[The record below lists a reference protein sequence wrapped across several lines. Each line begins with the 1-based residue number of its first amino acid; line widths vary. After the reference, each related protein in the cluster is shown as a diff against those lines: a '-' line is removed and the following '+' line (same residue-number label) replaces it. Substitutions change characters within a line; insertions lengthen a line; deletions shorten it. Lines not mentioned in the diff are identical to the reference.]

1 MRTALLLLALA
12 APVLSGTA
20 AATDVW
26 KWVDEKGT
34 THYSDQ
40 PVAGATK
47 IEVRTGN
54 VVDTAP
60 TGTSASGSSSGSAAS
75 SSSEQAPVA
84 YRNFE
89 IWRPE
94 PDQSVIN
101 TGGQVNVEIRIEPS
115 VKALHQMNLYLDG
128 KLVTGF
134 PANTLSYAL
143 TEVARGTHQVTAV
156 VTDQY
161 GKTLQESA
169 PVVFHVRQESVAQ
182 PPVGPGLRPPPPK
195 PTPRGASNKLP
206 AQQPTYDALNGSAH
220 AAIDPTTNL
229 PVQKKPAPKPG
240 KP

>member
-1 MRTALLLLALA
+1 MRTALLLLLALA

-20 AATDVW
+20 QATDVW

-54 VVDTAP
+54 VVETAP
-60 TGTSASGSSSGSAAS
+60 AAAS
-75 SSSEQAPVA
+75 SSSSVPQQPAVTN

-94 PDQSVIN
+94 PDQTFSN
-101 TGGQVNVEIRIEPS
+101 TGGQINVEIRIEPG
-115 VKALHQMNLYLDG
+115 VAPLHQLSLYLDG

-134 PANTLSYAL
+134 PRNALSYSL
-143 TEVARGTHQVTAV
+143 SDVPRGAHQVTAAIA
-156 VTDQY
+156 DQN
-161 GKTLQESA
+161 GKTIQETKA
-169 PVVFHVRQESVAQ
+169 VVFHVRQESIAN
-182 PPVGPGLRPPPPK
+182 PPVGPGVRPAPPK
-195 PTPRGASNKLP
+195 PTPHAANKMRT
-206 AQQPTYDALNGSAH
+206 QQPSYDALNGSAH
-220 AAIDPTTNL
+220 AVIDPATNL
-229 PVQKKPAPKPG
+229 PVVKKPAPKAG